1 MIATL
6 IRALVLT
13 LIWAALQGSFSVGN
27 LLFGF
32 VLGLTIVLFAR
43 PLYESVDGTETA
55 RSSVRPRPVRRF
67 WRFVVLILVFFRE
80 LIVSSIQVAG
90 YIIRPQLQIRSGI
103 VEYPLDVATDLEIT
117 ALANLIT
124 LTPGTMTLDVDPDQK
139 RLYVHSMTV
148 ESDDG
153 REVVEEIKNSLEKHV
168 HRALGPREEGD

>member
-43 PLYESVDGTETA
+43 PLYDPVDGTETA
-55 RSSVRPRPVRRF
+55 RSSARLRPVRRF

-80 LIVSSIQVAG
+80 LIVSSVQVAG
-90 YIIRPQLQIRSGI
+90 YIIRPRLQIRSGI
-103 VEYPLDVATDLEIT
+103 VEYPLDVQTDLEIT

-124 LTPGTMTLDVDPDQK
+124 LTPGTMTLDVDPGQK
-139 RLYVHSMTV
+139 YLYVHSMTV

-153 REVVEEIKNSLEKHV
+153 REVVEEIKSSLEKHV
-168 HRALGPREEGD
+168 HRALGPREERE

>member
-6 IRALVLT
+6 VRALVLT
-13 LIWAALQGSFSVGN
+13 LIWAALQGSFSIGN

-43 PLYESVDGTETA
+43 PLYASGDDREPTG
-55 RSSVRPRPVRRF
+55 SSASLRPIRRF
-67 WRFVVLILVFFRE
+67 WRFVVLVLVFFRE
-80 LIVSSIQVAG
+80 LIISSVQVAS
-90 YIIRPQLQIRSGI
+90 YIVSPRLQIRSGI

-168 HRALGPREEGD
+168 HRALGPRAA

>member
-1 MIATL
+1 MITTL
-6 IRALVLT
+6 NRALVLT

-43 PLYESVDGTETA
+43 PLYESIDGTEPA
-55 RSSVRPRPVRRF
+55 GSSARPRPVRRF
-67 WRFVVLILVFFRE
+67 WRFVVLVLVYIRE

-90 YIIRPQLQIRSGI
+90 YIIRPQLQIRPGI

-124 LTPGTMTLDVDPDQK
+124 LTPGSMTLDVDPDQK

-153 REVVEEIKNSLEKHV
+153 REVVKEIKNSLEKHV
-168 HRALGPREEGD
+168 HRALGPRKEED